1 MWYVAAPDASSTD
14 AAHANPAAPRDCPQ
28 VDDTTVV
35 LLFLHYPKGYGAASK
50 KARKA
55 AAAESAPA
63 AQ

>member
-1 MWYVAAPDASSTD
+1 MLT
-14 AAHANPAAPRDCPQ
+14 PAAPRDCPQ